1 MEGKFKSY
9 KDEKTLILARL
20 GNVLYEDNFEEMLKD
35 MEERLHSKPYF
46 VGDKRQRLIDDMER
60 TAYIASL
67 KANYKEKI

>member
-1 MEGKFKSY
+1 MKGKFNGY
-9 KDEKTLILARL
+9 RDEKTLILARL

-35 MEERLHSKPYF
+35 MEERLYSKPYF
-46 VGDKRQRLIDDMER
+46 LGDKRQRLIDDIER